1 MTRVDKINYYLD
13 IAQTVAERGTCL
25 RRNFGAIIVHNDE
38 IIATGYNG
46 APRGRINCSDSGVC
60 TREKLNVPRGQ
71 RYELCRS
78 IHAEANCIISA
89 PRYEMIG
96 STLFLACLDAATG
109 SLDGGVE
116 PCSMCKRMIINAGI
130 EQVIVRTS
138 PKEYKIFS
146 VTDWIE
152 NDDSLTLSEGY

>member
-1 MTRVDKINYYLD
+1 MRVDKNNYYLD

-46 APRGRINCSDSGVC
+46 APRGRINCSDSGMC

-78 IHAEANCIISA
+78 VHAEANCIISA
-89 PRYEMIG
+89 PRSEMIG
-96 STLFLACLDAATG
+96 STLFLACLDAATNT
-109 SLDGGVE
+109 LDGNVE

-130 EQVIVRTS
+130 KQVVVRVS
-138 PKEYKIFS
+138 PAEYKIFS
-146 VTDWIE
+146 VNDWIE
-152 NDDSLTLSEGY
+152 NDDSLNLSEGY